1 MKIYDLRT
9 EYREN
14 PAGLAAAVPRF
25 SWKMKT
31 DEKNTM
37 QDLYRIEMLG
47 MAPDARPMFE
57 AVVNALNAQEE

>member
-14 PAGLAAAVPRF
+14 LAGLAAAAPRF

-31 DEKNTM
+31 DEKIR
-37 QDLYRIEMLG
+37 YRICIEL
-47 MAPDARPMFE
+47 R
-57 AVVNALNAQEE
+57 